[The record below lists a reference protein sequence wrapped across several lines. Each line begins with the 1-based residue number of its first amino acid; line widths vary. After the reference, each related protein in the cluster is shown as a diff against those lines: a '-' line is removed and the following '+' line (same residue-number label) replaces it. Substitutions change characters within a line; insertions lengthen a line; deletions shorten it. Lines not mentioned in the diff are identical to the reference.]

1 MNALK
6 TRSSLADF
14 VANAPCQESWE
25 VGGNCNFLIAASRI
39 GLRCAC
45 VGHVGHDKYGAF
57 LTKVLAEENIT
68 FHPLISYDNPTRAG
82 SESQRTLLCFVLT
95 DGAGKHAFGF

>member
-45 VGHVGHDKYGAF
+45 VGHVGHDKYGA
-57 LTKVLAEENIT
+57 LALWDI
-68 FHPLISYDNPTRAG
+68 IIYVDA
-82 SESQRTLLCFVLT
+82 V
-95 DGAGKHAFGF
+95 GAGNLLKVQNARKGYL